1 MSLSI
6 YEEQQMQPALM
17 FFFFCHIQAKA
28 ALQAKAN
35 AETNAQLAAIVQQQ
49 KDINKAVQ
57 DQQQQV
63 QAAQRSVEDLQRQK
77 DHRKAELQTLLSHVP
92 ELSDMMT
99 R

>member
-6 YEEQQMQPALM
+6 YEEQQMQPAVM
-17 FFFFCHIQAKA
+17 FFCHIQAKA

-77 DHRKAELQTLLSHVP
+77 DHGEAELQTLLSHVP